1 MTRTH
6 EPSRKKQGTEGGDS
20 SFTWA
25 VAAPFLDTVDS
36 LWISDFT
43 SDDRHRFQKIPHG
56 GSDSNWHT
64 KAAKRT
70 GLAEWRE
77 FSRTSGALL
86 DAALEQDGGAITV
99 FPQLAASAA
108 WKKRVRRFDVPLVA
122 WFFNTTFG
130 RDARSIL
137 ARPALRGV
145 DRFVVHSTN
154 EIEAYAG
161 HLKLPVDRFSFAFVQ
176 YGGAIQTDEENTDEP
191 FVFATG
197 SGFRDYETFFD
208 AMATLDVPAK
218 VVAGPRVLAG
228 LTPPPNVEI
237 LEGVDRHG
245 IHRLVRQATVN
256 VLPMNND
263 GLTAGLVTMAEA
275 FRHGR
280 SLVVSERR
288 GIDDYVQ
295 HEENALLVP
304 LRDSNAMAESIRA
317 VLEDRELRERLNKGA
332 FMAGEVRHTDDA
344 AGRRLV
350 EVLDSVLDG
359 RAD

>member
-1 MTRTH
+1 MMDER
-6 EPSRKKQGTEGGDS
+6 ES
-20 SFTWA
+20 SFPWV
-25 VAAPFLDTVDS
+25 VAAPFLDSIDS
-36 LWISDFT
+36 PWISDFACT
-43 SDDRHRFQKIPHG
+43 DRHRFEKVAHG
-56 GSDSNWHT
+56 GGDSNWHT
-64 KAAKRT
+64 KAATRT
-70 GLAEWRE
+70 GLAEWRQ
-77 FSRTSGALL
+77 FSRTSSALI
-86 DAALEQDGGAITV
+86 DAAVEQQGGAITV

-108 WKKRVRRFDVPLVA
+108 WKKRLRRLDIPLVA

-154 EIEAYAG
+154 EIEAYAH
-161 HLKLPVDRFSFAFVQ
+161 HLKLPTDLFSFAFVQ
-176 YGGAIQTDEENTDEP
+176 YGGTIQADAENTDEP

-197 SGFRDYETFFD
+197 SGFRDYATFFD
-208 AMATLDVPAK
+208 AMSKLDVSAK

-237 LEGVDRHG
+237 LEGIDRHG

-263 GLTAGLVTMAEA
+263 GLTAGLITMAEA

-280 SLVVSERR
+280 SLVVSDRG

-304 LRDSNAMAESIRA
+304 VGDSDAMAESIRA
-317 VLEDRELRERLNKGA
+317 VLDDTELRERLNKGA
-332 FMAGEVRHTDDA
+332 LRCGEVRHTDEA

-350 EVLDSVLDG
+350 EVLDSVLEH
-359 RAD
+359 RSC